1 MKTPLFLAGVILSLV
16 SPSPLLSYADDNSYT
31 DVADNF
37 VYADAISSMTEAGV
51 VSGYDDQSFKP
62 DNEVSRVEALKMIM
76 EATENDETT
85 AGTDAA
91 PFEDMDLDA
100 WYLPYVNYAFQ
111 EGFINGDGDGNSNT
125 LRPNN
130 SVNRAEALKMLISA
144 ASLKDQLP
152 EVTSEN
158 WFDPYIQ
165 YAADSAILVPNEEGS
180 YLAEAIL
187 TRGELCELL
196 YRFQTHPYTG
206 QVEFGDATYYGYGSN
221 GSNTASGTTLDA
233 YGFMA
238 AHKTLP
244 FGTQVRVTNIKNN
257 RSVIVTIVDRGP
269 YGAGR
274 IVDLTPA
281 AFEELG
287 SLSTGV
293 LDVRLEVL
301 ADNTTL

>member
-1 MKTPLFLAGVILSLV
+1 MKSPLFLAGVILSLV
-16 SPSPLLSYADDNSYT
+16 SPSPLLSYAEDGSYT

-51 VSGYDDQSFKP
+51 VSGYEDQSFKP
-62 DNEVSRVEALKMIM
+62 ENEVSRVEALKMIL
-76 EATENDETT
+76 EATENDEST
-85 AGTDAA
+85 AGTDFA
-91 PFEDMDLDA
+91 PFEDMDATA

-111 EGFINGDGDGNSNT
+111 EGLIHGDSDSNT
-125 LRPNN
+125 LRPND
-130 SVNRAEALKMLISA
+130 SVNRAEALKMLVLA
-144 ASLKDQLP
+144 AGLSEQLP
-152 EVTSEN
+152 EVTGEN
-158 WFDPYIQ
+158 WFDAYIQ
-165 YAADSAILVPNEEGS
+165 YAADSAILVPNSDGS
-180 YLAEAIL
+180 YSPEAVL
-187 TRGELCELL
+187 TRGELCEIL
-196 YRFQTHPYTG
+196 YRFQIHPYTG

-257 RSVIVTIVDRGP
+257 RSVVVTIVDRGP